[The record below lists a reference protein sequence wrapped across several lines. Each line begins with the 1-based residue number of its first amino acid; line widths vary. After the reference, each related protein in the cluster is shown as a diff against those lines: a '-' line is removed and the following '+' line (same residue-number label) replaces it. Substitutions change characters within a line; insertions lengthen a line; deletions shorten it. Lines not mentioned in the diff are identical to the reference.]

1 MPGPRPDLQL
11 LEQSGRLGR
20 LPAGVAGLGDGGDQ
34 AIDKR
39 HPNAYRPRKKPP
51 GKDRPTQDVAYNTA
65 FARRRIIVENSN
77 ARLRRYQRLSQTDR
91 NHRQNH
97 SQRVPAVAG
106 LVNRVDALTL
116 SLPPHVQAELS
127 QLVGLLCTAAGR
139 RGLAG
144 LDTDWP
150 AASAAQVQAALEG
163 MRYSSLALRQQTYQA
178 LHEIVGGAYFSDT
191 SAWSALGYPGPVLI

>member
-1 MPGPRPDLQL
+1 MQRRSLLTLGLASALVLTVAGGLAVLLQPGLQAGKL
-11 LEQSGRLGR
+11 T
-20 LPAGVAGLGDGGDQ
+20 PAGRDFFASVGR
-34 AIDKR
+34 AILQ
-39 HPNAYRPRKKPP
+39 
-51 GKDRPTQDVAYNTA
+51 GTLPTEAKAAT
-65 FARRRIIVENSN
+65 E
-77 ARLRRYQRLSQTDR
+77 
-91 NHRQNH
+91 
-97 SQRVPAVAG
+97 AVAG

-191 SAWSALGYPGPVLI
+191 SAWSAVGYPGPVLI